1 MSIAFESDG
10 KVLPDWQLL
19 LRGIALLLVLA
30 AAAVLMIARSQGV
43 FRQTVRVTA
52 VLVNVGDGL
61 PAKSDVKYQGVLV
74 GQVDSVTPSSDGGP
88 NNVRIDLKPEYVQ
101 GIPATVTA
109 RVVPSNVF
117 AVPSVQLVYQGAS
130 APLAAGARIPE
141 DQSLDTVRLQ
151 TSLTALSRIAAAAG
165 RSESDPAFGVL
176 AVVERATS
184 GRGAEAIRAGAEL
197 TRISEA
203 FNAAMA
209 PDGTASTLGALSDAL
224 AGLRNS
230 APDLMSAVH
239 NAVGPMRAVAE
250 RKDQLATLLTGGL
263 STSATI
269 GAALENNTDTIT
281 DMTAKLSPVVG
292 TIAVGSRNFVQMTT
306 SQTRLARTFLG
317 LWDTADQNVTAKV
330 ILELT
335 PHRQYTRADCPRYGD
350 LEGPSCRTA
359 AIGGPTIIGPNAAAP
374 TSYSSPIGG
383 NVGPIGSGQEQQ
395 QIASI
400 LGSEPNTAADILFG
414 PLLRG
419 NDVQLTPA
427 PDAPTGEP
435 R

>member
-19 LRGIALLLVLA
+19 LRGTAFLLVIVTA
-30 AAAVLMIARSQGV
+30 AALMIARSQGV
-43 FRQTVRVTA
+43 FRHTVRVTA

-61 PAKSDVKYQGVLV
+61 PVKSDVKYQGVLV

-88 NNVRIDLKPEYVQ
+88 NYVQIDLKPEHVQ

-117 AVPSVQLVYQGAS
+117 AVPSVQLVYQGGG
-130 APLAAGARIPE
+130 APLAAGAHIPE

-151 TSLTALSRIAAAAG
+151 TSLTALSRIVAAAG
-165 RSESDPAFGVL
+165 RSESDPTLGVL

-184 GRGAEAIRAGAEL
+184 GRGAEAVRAGAEL

-209 PDGTASTLGALSDAL
+209 PDGTASTLDALADAL

-239 NAVGPMRAVAE
+239 NAVGPMRAVAG
-250 RKDQLATLLTGGL
+250 RSDQLATLLAGGL
-263 STSATI
+263 TTSTTI
-269 GAALENNTDTIT
+269 GTALGNNTATIT

-330 ILELT
+330 IVELT

-359 AIGGPTIIGPNAAAP
+359 PVGGPTIIGPNAAAP
-374 TSYSSPIGG
+374 ASYSSPIGG
-383 NVGPIGSGQEQQ
+383 NVGPVGSSQEQQ
-395 QIASI
+395 QIESI
-400 LGSEPNTAADILFG
+400 LGVGPNPAADILFG

-419 NDVQLTPA
+419 NDVKLAPA